1 MATGNSE
8 KGYAVI
14 KSNLDADGRHYVF
27 DSGVADS
34 YTKDFR
40 MVANDLRLL
49 RFAEDVIGAISD
61 MHILYAVA
69 VMGVAD
75 YTGVQRFLRNWKV
88 REKDLAISG
97 TDDPSGI
104 RNRLR
109 ALFQLGLLFKHM
121 YRVPIYSDSGTPE
134 VDEVTLYTV
143 TPTAVA
149 MINNKLNSHVNG
161 QEWVQMRPLYDLE
174 GWAASSAVANMVDS
188 YPNCIERKQGAFKTP
203 FLGSTTLIPGILKLQ
218 GSEKENIFVGF
229 VPAFLHMNSAAQTQ
243 EQFQRDVEYRIN
255 VMRQFLFSQDKK
267 EHVARLVVV
276 VEDSTDLSVVVNYI
290 LKSDELKGDYYR
302 IFFTGEGALMRSSD
316 KDKLGRDCF
325 LGIKES
331 KTKSGFSY
339 YAATPDFLP
348 K

>member
-1 MATGNSE
+1 MATSE
-8 KGYAVI
+8 TGKGYSAI
-14 KSNLDADGRHYVF
+14 KVNLDADGRHYVF

-34 YTKDFR
+34 YSKDFK
-40 MVANDLRLL
+40 MVANDRRLL
-49 RFAEDVIGAISD
+49 EFAEDVVGAISD

-69 VMGVAD
+69 IMGVAD
-75 YTGVQRFLRNWKV
+75 YETVYRFLKNLKSRHK
-88 REKDLAISG
+88 ELAIAGS
-97 TDDPSGI
+97 DDPSGI

-109 ALFQLGLLFKHM
+109 AMFQLGLLFKHM
-121 YRVPIYSDSGTPE
+121 YRVPVYKDDGAPD

-149 MINNKLNSHVNG
+149 MINNKLDSHVLC
-161 QEWVQMRPLYDLE
+161 QEWIQVKPLYDLE
-174 GWAASSAVANMVDS
+174 GWAACSSVACTVDS
-188 YPNCIERKQGAFKTP
+188 YPTCIERKQGAFKTP
-203 FLGSTTLIPGILKLQ
+203 FLGATTIIPSILKLQ
-218 GSEKENIFVGF
+218 GTKDENIFVGF
-229 VPAFLHMNSAAQTQ
+229 VPAFLHMNSAAQTK
-243 EQFQRDVEYRIN
+243 EQFQRDIEYRIN

-276 VEDSTDLSVVVNYI
+276 VEDSTDLGVVTNYI
-290 LKSDELKGDYYR
+290 LKSDELRDDFYR
-302 IFFTGEGALMRSSD
+302 IFFTGEGAMLNSKD
-316 KDKLGRDCF
+316 KDRYGRDCF